1 VNDDV
6 QEELELKE
14 MKGKKDE
21 QDNNNNN
28 EDGNDNEVIRN
39 VYNEITN
46 IEKCLND
53 IEVIA
58 KNALKRGNAK
68 LFEEL
73 RDNIFEF
80 INEDVNTKLHSI
92 KDILNEK

>member
-1 VNDDV
+1 LITKLNVENLHSIILYIETYYSSF
-6 QEELELKE
+6 QNENEKAMFEKIKE
-14 MKGKKDE
+14 C
-21 QDNNNNN
+21 
-28 EDGNDNEVIRN
+28 
-39 VYNEITN
+39 
-46 IEKCLND
+46 EKCLND

-92 KDILNEK
+92 KDILNDK